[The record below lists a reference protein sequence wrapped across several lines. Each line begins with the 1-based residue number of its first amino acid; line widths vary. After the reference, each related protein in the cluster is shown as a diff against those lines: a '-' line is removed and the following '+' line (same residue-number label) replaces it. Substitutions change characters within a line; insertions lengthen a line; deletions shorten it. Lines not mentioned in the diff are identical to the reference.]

1 MGLWFV
7 LVLPAFLL
15 AMYAQYKVKSTFA
28 QQSKVASVSG
38 SSGAQIARSLLDA
51 KGLNSIPVELTPGSL
66 SDHYDPKSKVLRLSP
81 EVFNGTSVA
90 ALGIA
95 AHEVGHAI
103 QHQQEYLP
111 LNIRNSVFPVAS
123 LGSTLAMPLIFI
135 GFLLNFANLTL
146 LGIVAFSFAVF
157 FQLVTLPVEFNA
169 SNRAMAMLEGGGFIT
184 RTEVGPTKKV
194 LDAAALTYVAAT
206 LVAIAE
212 LVRFVLMFLG
222 QSRDD

>member
-28 QQSKVASVSG
+28 QQSKVASASG

-51 KGLNSIPVELTPGSL
+51 KGLNNIPVELTPGSL

-81 EVFNGTSVA
+81 EVYKGTSVA

-95 AHEVGHAI
+95 AHEVGHAV
-103 QHQQEYLP
+103 QHQQEYIP
-111 LNIRNSVFPVAS
+111 LNIRNNIFPVAS

-146 LGIVAFSFAVF
+146 LGIIAFSFAVF